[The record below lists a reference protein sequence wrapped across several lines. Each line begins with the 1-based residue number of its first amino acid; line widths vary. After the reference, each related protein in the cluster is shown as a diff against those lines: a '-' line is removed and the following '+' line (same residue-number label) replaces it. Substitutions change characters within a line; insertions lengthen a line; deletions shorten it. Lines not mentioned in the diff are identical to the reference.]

1 MPYLLALGLVNYVGG
16 VYFNKATIDKGDVE
30 PKIWGTDAR
39 NIGLLGGLAVATI
52 GFAVGAPILLAIGLG
67 AAGSSAVSKDTTVR
81 IVGGLKQMVKDET
94 DRQLTASR
102 APLQIPTTDAPGS
115 VVVPPA
121 PDAPAVP
128 ASQGPNAVD
137 FASLIVPQ
145 AA

>member
-1 MPYLLALGLVNYVGG
+1 MPYLLALGLVQYAGG

-30 PKIWGTDAR
+30 PKVWGVDTR
-39 NIGLLGGLAVATI
+39 NVGLLGGLAVATL

-81 IVGGLKQMVKDET
+81 IAQGLKQMIKDET

-102 APLQIPTTDAPGS
+102 SPLQIPTDAPGS

-121 PDAPAVP
+121 PDAAVP

-137 FASLIVPQ
+137 FASLIVPL
-145 AA
+145 AV